1 VGPAEENASTMLWC
15 MVIGAVI
22 YGFLNGYKDA
32 AGITATVVSSRALGT
47 RATLALVAAAEFCGP
62 FLFGASVASTL
73 GRDLIER
80 SAVRPAVIL
89 AALGSA
95 ITWNVVM
102 ALLGFPSSSTHA
114 LIGGMI
120 GAAVAHS
127 GPASIFL
134 PGLARLLAV
143 LFVTPLIG
151 LILGYGVLKLII
163 FIATGASPDVNMVFK
178 RLQLVTATALAL
190 THGSNDAQK
199 SLGIII
205 LALIAAGRQ
214 TEFKV
219 PLWALVVSATAL
231 ALGALAGSGRVIRTV
246 GAGIFRVRPVHAFA
260 AQIASATIV
269 FGAGLA
275 GAPVSTPQVLSGAV
289 MGAGA
294 GDRVSRVRWG
304 TAGQIGLA
312 WLVTLPASALL
323 AAALWAAVLSRLA
336 LE

>member
-1 VGPAEENASTMLWC
+1 MLWW
-15 MVIGAVI
+15 MVFGAVI

-47 RATLALVAAAEFCGP
+47 GATLALVAAAEFCGP
-62 FLFGASVASTL
+62 FLFGASVANTL

-95 ITWNVVM
+95 ITWNVMM

-120 GAAVAHS
+120 GAAVADS
-127 GPASIFL
+127 GPTSVFV
-134 PGLARLLAV
+134 PGLAKLLAV
-143 LFVTPLIG
+143 LLVTPLMG
-151 LILGYGVLKLII
+151 LVLGYLVLKLII
-163 FIATGASPDVNMVFK
+163 FIATGASPDVNVWFK

-190 THGSNDAQK
+190 SHGSNDAQK
-199 SLGIII
+199 SLGIIV
-205 LALIAAGRQ
+205 LALMAAGRQ
-214 TEFKV
+214 AEFDV
-219 PLWALVVSATAL
+219 PSWALAVCAAAL

-246 GAGIFRVRPVHAFA
+246 GAGIFRIRPVHAFS
-260 AQIASATIV
+260 AQLASAAIV
-269 FGAGLA
+269 LGAGLA

-323 AAALWAAVLSRLA
+323 AAALWAIVFSRLA
-336 LE
+336 LD